1 MQENLDWDSI
11 DVHMDPE
18 VEIFPEGARG
28 RIQRQLW
35 SLFEHP
41 NSSIGARVIGGYQGR
56 IQRQL
61 WSLFEHPNSSIG
73 ARVIGG

>member
-1 MQENLDWDSI
+1 MFLFINFAIFLKCVCVWLQENLDWDSI

-41 NSSIGARVIGGYQGR
+41 NSSIGARVIGG
-56 IQRQL
+56 
-61 WSLFEHPNSSIG
+61 
-73 ARVIGG
+73 

>member
-1 MQENLDWDSI
+1 MNKSTGIKGKLVLQENLDWDSI

-41 NSSIGARVIGGYQGR
+41 NSSIGARVIG
-56 IQRQL
+56 
-61 WSLFEHPNSSIG
+61 N
-73 ARVIGG
+73 V

>member
-41 NSSIGARVIGGYQGR
+41 NSSIGARVIGG
-56 IQRQL
+56 
-61 WSLFEHPNSSIG
+61 
-73 ARVIGG
+73 